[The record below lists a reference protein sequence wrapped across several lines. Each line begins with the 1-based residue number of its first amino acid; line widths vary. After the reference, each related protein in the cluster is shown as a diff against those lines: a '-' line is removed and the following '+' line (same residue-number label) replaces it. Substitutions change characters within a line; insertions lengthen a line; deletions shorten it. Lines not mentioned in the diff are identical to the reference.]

1 MVTRKCPVLATV
13 TSTDVILHHKNT
25 LKYYLNSGFTNE
37 ALPLYK
43 MLTQA
48 DPYFNINELQ
58 LSNIGLAN
66 FALML

>member
-1 MVTRKCPVLATV
+1 MVTQKFPVLATV

-25 LKYYLNSGFTNE
+25 LKYYLNNGFTNE

-58 LSNIGLAN
+58 LSNSGLAN

>member
-1 MVTRKCPVLATV
+1 MVTRNFPVLAAV

-25 LKYYLNSGFTNE
+25 LKYYLNNGFTNE

>member
-1 MVTRKCPVLATV
+1 MVTRKFPVLATV
-13 TSTDVILHHKNT
+13 TSTDVIRHHKNP
-25 LKYYLNSGFTNE
+25 LKYYLNNGFTNE

>member
-1 MVTRKCPVLATV
+1 MVTRKFPVLAAV

-25 LKYYLNSGFTNE
+25 LKYYLNNGFTNE

-58 LSNIGLAN
+58 LSNIGVAN